1 MHHMKR
7 APLQYVNRR
16 DDTRPL
22 KITNNCPETIYPGLA
37 TQAGTLDNGGFELS
51 SGSSQTLDVS
61 ADWQGRVWGR
71 TNCSFNTQ
79 GTGAANNG
87 GYNGGGSACLTGDCN
102 GIVNCKVTG
111 NTPVTLAEFTL
122 ASTSGQTFY
131 DISLVDGYN
140 IPMGIVSLHTQ
151 SGNSSITNIP
161 PNLTNPVCI
170 GTAALLADEGST
182 ADATLGTN
190 SSFPLPLDQ
199 SVSMA
204 DVQRWCPWDLQLQPP
219 TKPGDG
225 IFTYPDTNIQRPLFN
240 PCYSTCAKYNQPRD
254 CCTGSYGSPNVCKPS
269 LYSQDAKKVCPDA
282 YSFGKLNITRNEPGL
297 AMLTE
302 DPAFDD
308 QTSTFII
315 PSGGGFEV
323 IFCPAGRSTT
333 ILTTKAAEL
342 HQLATSGQVTPSL
355 LAETQIITITKSSN
369 DSAPADRMIRSLWAL
384 FAVVAFAIWSGG
396 WL

>member
-1 MHHMKR
+1 MMR
-7 APLQYVNRR
+7 NFQ
-16 DDTRPL
+16 
-22 KITNNCPETIYPGLA
+22 
-37 TQAGTLDNGGFELS
+37 
-51 SGSSQTLDVS
+51 
-61 ADWQGRVWGR
+61 
-71 TNCSFNTQ
+71 
-79 GTGAANNG
+79 
-87 GYNGGGSACLTGDCN
+87 
-102 GIVNCKVTG
+102 G

-140 IPMGIVSLHTQ
+140 IPMGIVSLHAQ
-151 SGNSSITNIP
+151 SGNSSITSIP

-199 SVSMA
+199 TVSA
-204 DVQRWCPWDLQLQPP
+204 TDAQRWCPWDLQLQPP

-225 IFTYPDTNIQRPLFN
+225 VYPYPDDNIQRPLFN
-240 PCYSTCAKYNQPRD
+240 PCYSACAKYNQPSD
-254 CCTGSYGSPNVCKPS
+254 CCTGSYGSPSVCKPS
-269 LYSQDAKKVCPDA
+269 LYSKDAKKICPDA
-282 YSFGKLNITRNEPGL
+282 YSFGKSSISREDPGL
-297 AMLTE
+297 TMLIEIT
-302 DPAFDD
+302 AFDD

-342 HQLATSGQVTPSL
+342 HQLAESGQVTPSL
-355 LAETQIITITKSSN
+355 LAETQHITITNSSN
-369 DSAPADRMIRSLWAL
+369 DGAPAGRTIKTSLWAL
-384 FAVVAFAIWSGG
+384 VAVVAFAVWSGG